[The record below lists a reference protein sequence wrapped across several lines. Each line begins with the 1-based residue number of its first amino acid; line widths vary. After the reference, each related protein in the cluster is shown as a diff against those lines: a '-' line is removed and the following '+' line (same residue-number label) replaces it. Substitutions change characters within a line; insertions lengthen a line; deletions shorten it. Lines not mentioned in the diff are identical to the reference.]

1 MNNQFELTITMTEWI
16 ISNNNCLV
24 CRPVTHVG
32 AINAVIENGAA
43 LKITPDINNP
53 LTYNG
58 DGFTITDKFTAIE
71 DGFYKVERKYKNI
84 TSKPRSV
91 VLMFEC
97 EAMFTPSFYMIPSV
111 TYNGNRWG
119 TGNEPKGLSRGGQ
132 PWVFAY
138 NRVSIPSATFSE
150 DESTS
155 VGLFACDGDQN
166 SLVSSCSM
174 SKTAEGMIHRLI
186 WPDREEP
193 LVYISRDEYA
203 PAATPEITIQGNE
216 EFTVSFYLSLCPVQ
230 KPFFGWTKTFD
241 RAHKLM
247 KRDINVP
254 MSAKQFWQH
263 RVNYIKAV
271 QFTKSEMSGGYPLLD
286 MGLLPNGDIYNYF
299 PDESGTDGVTFQTRK
314 TGESGGERHFEIGWC
329 GQNASLA
336 VALIYDYLEIKDT
349 TSLEMATAVLD
360 TWADHAQLPCGLF
373 EVVFDE
379 VLRKETEHRYF
390 IDTCNLGWG
399 IWQMLEAYQV
409 LKTIGVDKPSYRA
422 MALNA
427 CDFFLKNRAPDG
439 SFGKTWGRDGTP
451 LDTGGT
457 IGCFI
462 LPGLTKAYEVTGNSA
477 YLTCACDMYRFYVER
492 DLYRMEC
499 TAGAL
504 DTHCIDKET
513 GWPLLKSGL
522 DLYELTG
529 DNRFLEDATLAAY
542 YIASFMFQYDALYG
556 EDTDFAIH
564 GYRTYGGTSVSTQ
577 HHHLD
582 PWGSLLAY
590 DFYRLYK
597 ITGDDK
603 WYTWFDALWKN
614 AMLCVSDGTQIV
626 HGLKRPASA
635 QNEIF
640 LQCRF
645 TFAADCPPGRL
656 NDWLQSWAGAFKLI
670 TMYRAKQDNQ
680 EVV

>member
-1 MNNQFELTITMTEWI
+1 MNWQI
-16 ISNNNCLV
+16 NNGDNPA
-24 CRPVTHVG
+24 CRPVMQDDK
-32 AINAVIENGAA
+32 INAVIENGIP
-43 LKITPDINNP
+43 LNITMTGNHK
-53 LTYNG
+53 YEG
-58 DGFTITDKFTAIE
+58 DGFVVTDKFTTLE
-71 DGFYKVERKYKNI
+71 DGFYLVERQFQN
-84 TSKPRSV
+84 TTVNPRSV

-97 EAMFTPSFYMIPSV
+97 ETMFSPTFYMIPSV

-119 TGNEPKGLSRGGQ
+119 TGNEPKGLSRDGK

-150 DESTS
+150 DAATS
-155 VGLFACDGDQN
+155 VALFACDKTAN
-166 SLVSSCSM
+166 SLVSACSM
-174 SKTAEGMIHRLI
+174 TETDSGMIHRLI

-193 LVYISRDEYA
+193 LVYISRDGYA
-203 PAATPEITIQGNE
+203 PAAMPEITIDGGGV
-216 EFTVSFYLSLCPVQ
+216 FAVSFYISVCAVQ
-230 KPFFGWTKTFD
+230 KPNFGWTKTFD
-241 RAHKLM
+241 RAHARM
-247 KRDINVP
+247 KRDIEMP
-254 MSAKQFWQH
+254 MTAEKFWQL
-263 RVNYIKAV
+263 RVEYIKNV
-271 QFTKSEMSGGYPLLD
+271 QFTKTGPHSLFD
-286 MGLLPNGDIYNYF
+286 MGLLPNGNIYNYF
-299 PDESGTDGVTFQTRK
+299 PEVGPANATFQTRK

-336 VALIYDYLEIKDT
+336 VSLIYDYIETKNQN
-349 TSLEMATAVLD
+349 SLEMATSVLD
-360 TWADHAQLPCGLF
+360 SWAAHAPLPCGLF

-379 VLRKETEHRYF
+379 VLRDGDDHRYN

-399 IWQMLEAYQV
+399 IWQMLEAYKV
-409 LKTIGVDKPSYRA
+409 LQTLGIDKPAYRT

-427 CDFFLKNRAPDG
+427 CDFFLKNRTSDG
-439 SFGKTWGRDGTP
+439 SFGKTWDRNGIP

-462 LPGLTKAYEVTGNSA
+462 LLGLTKAYEITGDKA
-477 YLTCACDMYRFYVER
+477 YLTCAIDMYNFYIKR
-492 DLYRMEC
+492 DLSRMEC

-513 GWPLLKSGL
+513 GWPLLKCGL

-529 DNRFLEDATLAAY
+529 DAQFLESATDAAY
-542 YIASFMFQYDALYG
+542 YILSFMFQYDALY
-556 EDTDFAIH
+556 ESDTDFAIH

-590 DFYRLYK
+590 DFYRLYE
-597 ITGDDK
+597 ITKDEK

-614 AMLCVSDGTQIV
+614 AMLCVSDGNQIV

-645 TFAADCPPGRL
+645 TFDADCLPGRL
-656 NDWLQSWAGAFKLI
+656 NDWLQSWPGAFKMVS
-670 TMYRAKQDNQ
+670 MYRAMQDGTNIFQ
-680 EVV
+680 QKEEATWTAEK